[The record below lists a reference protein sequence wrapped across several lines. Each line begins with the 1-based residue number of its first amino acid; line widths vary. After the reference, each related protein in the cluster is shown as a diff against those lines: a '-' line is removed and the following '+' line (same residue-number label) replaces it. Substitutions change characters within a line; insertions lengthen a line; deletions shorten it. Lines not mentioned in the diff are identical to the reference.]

1 MKHIF
6 KILAV
11 FGLVAMLTSAQA
23 ANRHVYNG
31 SYCNAYWPAESGDF
45 LRDHAGIRNLV
56 GYERYISCPVLV
68 DESGIT
74 TGTQS
79 NWIHFDGNGHVECTL
94 SSNTAKGVQLQTKTG
109 SRYHTGWLRI
119 APITYEVQHGNYS
132 MVCKIP
138 AYGTINSISLTEKD

>member
-74 TGTQS
+74 TGTWS
-79 NWIHFDGNGHVECTL
+79 SYVHFDGYGHVECTL
-94 SSNTAKGVQLQTKTG
+94 SSNTGKGVPVQTKTG
-109 SRYHTGWLRI
+109 FRYHTGWLAI
-119 APITYEVQHGNYS
+119 ANITHEVSYGSYS
-132 MVCKIP
+132 MVCRIP
-138 AYGTINSISLTEKD
+138 PYGTINSIAINEKD